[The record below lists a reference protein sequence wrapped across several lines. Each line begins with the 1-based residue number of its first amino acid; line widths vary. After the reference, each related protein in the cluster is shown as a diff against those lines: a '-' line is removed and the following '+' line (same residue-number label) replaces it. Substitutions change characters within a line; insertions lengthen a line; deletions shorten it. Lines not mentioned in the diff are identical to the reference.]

1 MAISE
6 RGIVADM
13 EGTVFDIQRFSVHD
27 GPDIHTTVFLKG
39 CPLRC
44 AWCHNPESQTE
55 APCIAL
61 YPHKCEKC
69 GACLAVCP
77 KDAHRLS
84 EEDHRI
90 DRDACI
96 RCGECAQV
104 CDFDGLEYIGRR
116 ETVASVMKE
125 VLRDKAFYENSGGG
139 VTFSGGEPLMQG
151 EFLTELLKAAKEE
164 GLHVCIETSGFG
176 DPELLRSI
184 VNYVDLFLF
193 DVKETDEKRHIQ
205 YVGVPFSPI
214 RENLALLDSLEAKI
228 VLRCPLIP
236 DVNVREE
243 HLKEIARIATEL
255 KGITEVNV
263 MAYHILGNSK
273 YEALDMEN
281 PMAGRDAMSKEEK
294 NRCIETIREYI
305 KKFGREDIKVC

>member
-27 GPDIHTTVFLKG
+27 GPGIHTTVFLKG

-116 ETVASVMKE
+116 ETV
-125 VLRDKAFYENSGGG
+125 SGRSRMRFIVFPAGN
-139 VTFSGGEPLMQG
+139 P
-151 EFLTELLKAAKEE
+151 
-164 GLHVCIETSGFG
+164 HVYSQIS
-176 DPELLRSI
+176 
-184 VNYVDLFLF
+184 
-193 DVKETDEKRHIQ
+193 
-205 YVGVPFSPI
+205 SPMSC
-214 RENLALLDSLEAKI
+214 N
-228 VLRCPLIP
+228 
-236 DVNVREE
+236 
-243 HLKEIARIATEL
+243 AR
-255 KGITEVNV
+255 
-263 MAYHILGNSK
+263 
-273 YEALDMEN
+273 
-281 PMAGRDAMSKEEK
+281 
-294 NRCIETIREYI
+294 
-305 KKFGREDIKVC
+305 